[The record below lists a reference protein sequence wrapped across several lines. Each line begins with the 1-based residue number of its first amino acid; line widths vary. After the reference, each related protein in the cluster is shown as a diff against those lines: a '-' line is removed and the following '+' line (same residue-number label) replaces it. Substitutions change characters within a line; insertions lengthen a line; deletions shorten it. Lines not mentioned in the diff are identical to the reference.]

1 MLRKFHILTFVRSF
15 KKLHLRSKLKKIY
28 SWNTL
33 RICFHFALRWAQG
46 PLMHISYISLWSEI
60 SVRHCLM
67 TNGHCSK
74 TSIRW
79 QEATIFSFCLYQC
92 NKQKNSWN
100 GPKPGLKLKL
110 LLQSPG
116 LSSYQSLGPL
126 LHKPATVGGQSDK
139 HFTLLNYASRVVLT
153 RKLPVYYDSRVVIF
167 GCKMLCRIDHWARK
181 YWARSTFWISS
192 WNLF

>member
-1 MLRKFHILTFVRSF
+1 
-15 KKLHLRSKLKKIY
+15 
-28 SWNTL
+28 
-33 RICFHFALRWAQG
+33 
-46 PLMHISYISLWSEI
+46 MHISYISLWSEI
-60 SVRHCLM
+60 SVTHCLM

-139 HFTLLNYASRVVLT
+139 HFTLLNPESLFSGVKCCVGLT
-153 RKLPVYYDSRVVIF
+153 TGPENIEPVQPF
-167 GCKMLCRIDHWARK
+167 E
-181 YWARSTFWISS
+181 
-192 WNLF
+192 